1 MKRGGRFADP
11 NVVFSKPPTLNR
23 EQVRARNIENLR
35 EELFCAVCRRQI
47 ESDDPVRLRNHLIM
61 DCVTVPAD
69 SANRESKF
77 EMSRRLAALSA
88 IYKINNGVR
97 ILERI
102 APVEEP
108 HSTGSMNHAPGPH
121 IPMAWN
127 EASEFLTRL
136 SSQIK
141 SHESFEMGY
150 VESDFESRVF

>member
-11 NVVFSKPPTLNR
+11 NVVFSKPVTLSR
-23 EQVRARNIENLR
+23 EQARARNIENLR

-61 DCVTVPAD
+61 ECVTVPAD

-88 IYKINNGVR
+88 IYKINDGVR

-108 HSTGSMNHAPGPH
+108 PDGGMLPNGSGGRHNLSPTESGPAADPHS
-121 IPMAWN
+121 
-127 EASEFLTRL
+127 
-136 SSQIK
+136 
-141 SHESFEMGY
+141 
-150 VESDFESRVF
+150 